1 MVECVMITFE
11 CFKHRNA
18 LLFFRYNSVLKPC
31 ETGVGH
37 EYKGVIHQLVDD
49 MVDTERPELVD
60 LRHRN
65 EGIKDLLRSGLK

>member
-1 MVECVMITFE
+1 M
-11 CFKHRNA
+11 
-18 LLFFRYNSVLKPC
+18 LKPC

-60 LRHRN
+60 LRHKN